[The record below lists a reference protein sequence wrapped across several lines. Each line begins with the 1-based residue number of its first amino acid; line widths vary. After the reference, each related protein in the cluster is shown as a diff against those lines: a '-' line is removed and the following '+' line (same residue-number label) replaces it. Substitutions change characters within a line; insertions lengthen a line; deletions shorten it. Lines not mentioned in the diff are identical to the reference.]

1 MPAHSTS
8 VKNSIWIKAPAE
20 KIAHYRARAHHHH
33 HSPAN
38 RKLPP
43 MGKSQDNHMLEQ
55 GGSVTFAKVARDED
69 FAENYLEMDGFQI
82 QISLLPSK

>member
-8 VKNSIWIKAPAE
+8 VKNTIWIKAPAE
-20 KIAHYRARAHHHH
+20 IARYRACAHHHH
-33 HSPAN
+33 QPTESFHPW
-38 RKLPP
+38 
-43 MGKSQDNHMLEQ
+43 GSQANHMLEQ

-82 QISLLPSK
+82 QISLLSK